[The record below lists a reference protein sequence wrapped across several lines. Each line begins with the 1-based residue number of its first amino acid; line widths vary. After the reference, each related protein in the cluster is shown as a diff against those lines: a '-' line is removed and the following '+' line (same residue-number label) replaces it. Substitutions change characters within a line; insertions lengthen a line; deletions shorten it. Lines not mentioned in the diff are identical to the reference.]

1 MIVAGYSTTPLI
13 KKLGIKPGATIT
25 LINAP
30 ENYLRLLGDL
40 PERSRVRKRL
50 TQSTDFVHLFATS
63 ESELLRRLPAAVR
76 AVGRNGMLWLSWPKQ
91 ASGVGTDLNGNLVRK
106 MGLTSGLV
114 DIKVCAI
121 DATWSALKFVYRV
134 KDR

>member
-1 MIVAGYSTTPLI
+1 MV
-13 KKLGIKPGATIT
+13 
-25 LINAP
+25 
-30 ENYLRLLGDL
+30 GDL
-40 PERSRVRKRL
+40 PECSRVRTRL
-50 TQSTDFVHLFATS
+50 TQPIDFVHLIATS

-91 ASGVGTDLNGNLVRK
+91 ASGTSTDLNGNLVRNV
-106 MGLTSGLV
+106 GLTSGLV